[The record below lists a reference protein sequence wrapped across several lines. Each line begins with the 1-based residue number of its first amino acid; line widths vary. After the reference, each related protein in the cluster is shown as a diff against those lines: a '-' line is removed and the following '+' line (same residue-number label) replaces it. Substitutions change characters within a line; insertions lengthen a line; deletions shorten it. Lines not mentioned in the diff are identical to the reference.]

1 MKCCIMMSLN
11 FVVSCTMLY
20 HFSTCIWVW
29 TRLYPTGQPIRRNG
43 TARSFLPFRSLVL
56 NTTHRLEAMEFH
68 VSMSAKYWCLAYFQR
83 ERSSEAPQ
91 GTSQSN
97 QKKQKTAKLVIGEL
111 TSIKPKKIVK
121 LVIGELTRERTRL
134 LEERKRTMGLVWT
147 ENIAFASDTLWAVSF
162 RMDNS

>member
-111 TSIKPKKIVK
+111 TSIKPKKNRKVGHWRVNEGKNKIVR
-121 LVIGELTRERTRL
+121 REKTHHGAGLDREYRL
-134 LEERKRTMGLVWT
+134 CQWYVMG
-147 ENIAFASDTLWAVSF
+147 SF
-162 RMDNS
+162 I